1 MNKLEEYEK
10 KIQELMEENQ
20 KLRRY
25 AYLDEL
31 TGALN
36 RRATEERV
44 SSTMNLGG
52 GFLIGDLDY
61 FKEVNDQYGH
71 LEGDRCLQ
79 EVVRTLQQFTDENDI
94 IGRMGGDEFIV
105 FIHRIK
111 TQEEVDELC
120 ETIEK
125 AFSFDQ
131 EEITTPVQITI
142 GGTLYREGDSYERIY
157 QRADRELT
165 FKKDIKHHRIHAEH
179 AANWKKGFEEILNE
193 LGEQVFTDGAMQ
205 RNFDSFRNI
214 YRFMERGMSRNAR
227 MACVVL
233 ITLQIEDLDPENH
246 NEYVDILSRI
256 IRHGLRMGDAFTRYS
271 NHQFLVL
278 LTDVGEPTALM
289 VAERLEKKFYQ
300 AVELPEDCEIV
311 KHACYELKPVHVGEK
326 KN

>member
-94 IGRMGGDEFIV
+94 IGRMGG
-105 FIHRIK
+105 
-111 TQEEVDELC
+111 
-120 ETIEK
+120 
-125 AFSFDQ
+125 
-131 EEITTPVQITI
+131 
-142 GGTLYREGDSYERIY
+142 G
-157 QRADRELT
+157 
-165 FKKDIKHHRIHAEH
+165 
-179 AANWKKGFEEILNE
+179 
-193 LGEQVFTDGAMQ
+193 
-205 RNFDSFRNI
+205 
-214 YRFMERGMSRNAR
+214 
-227 MACVVL
+227 
-233 ITLQIEDLDPENH
+233 
-246 NEYVDILSRI
+246 
-256 IRHGLRMGDAFTRYS
+256 
-271 NHQFLVL
+271 
-278 LTDVGEPTALM
+278 
-289 VAERLEKKFYQ
+289 
-300 AVELPEDCEIV
+300 
-311 KHACYELKPVHVGEK
+311 
-326 KN
+326 